1 MTTKKYL
8 EPSKEIR
15 TKDLTFLQ
23 RLYVP
28 EILKGMAVTIGQMFQ
43 PRFTRQYPEERFE
56 PASSFRGRPV
66 LVHENGVERCVACG
80 LCSRV
85 CPALAIQVQ
94 AAETELNKERYPE
107 LFEINMTRCI
117 FCGFCEE
124 VCPEEAIIMSNEYE
138 LAFSSQQESIFG
150 KDKLLKSIEEMKPR
164 LDFLRKMR

>member
-1 MTTKKYL
+1 MTTEKYL

-15 TKDLTFLQ
+15 TKDLNFLQ
-23 RLYVP
+23 KLYIV
-28 EILKGMAVTIGQMFQ
+28 EILKGMLLTISQMFK
-43 PRFTRQYPEERFE
+43 PKFTYQYPEVKFE

-85 CPALAIQVQ
+85 CPALAIEVQ
-94 AAETELNKERYPE
+94 ASETELNKERFPQK
-107 LFEINMTRCI
+107 FEINMTRCI

-150 KDKLLKSIEEMKPR
+150 KEKLLKSIEEMKPR

>member
-1 MTTKKYL
+1 MSTEKYL

-15 TKDLTFLQ
+15 TKDLNFLQ
-23 RLYVP
+23 KLYVV
-28 EILKGMAVTIGQMFQ
+28 EILKGMMLTISQMFK
-43 PRFTRQYPEERFE
+43 PKFTYQYPEVKFE

-85 CPALAIQVQ
+85 CPALAIEVQ
-94 AAETELNKERYPE
+94 ASETELNKERFPE
-107 LFEINMTRCI
+107 KFEINMTRCI